1 MSKNFRSL
9 AALISVSVRFIQCG
23 VRTVQV
29 AVGEAAGVAGP
40 PVVAL
45 VGGGVARPQVI
56 VFVTVAP
63 DGLLAF
69 AVVDPY
75 VDKDASVLKR
85 VAVHV
90 EQLVAAIGCADFVF
104 KAVVGHGAAVGS
116 GVGVWCGL
124 AQLVEAAKLRD

>member
-1 MSKNFRSL
+1 MSKNFCKL
-9 AALISVSVRFIQCG
+9 AARISVGVRFIQCG
-23 VRTVQV
+23 VGAVQV
-29 AVGEAAGVAGP
+29 AVGDAAWVAGP

-45 VGGGVARPQVI
+45 VGGGVARPKVT

-104 KAVVGHGAAVGS
+104 KAVVGHRAALVS
-116 GVGVWCGL
+116 GVVVWCGL
-124 AQLVEAAKLRD
+124 AQLVEAAQLRN